1 MFLLTEVF
9 VVAISHYFVIS
20 VTNKMSPR
28 PSIVPEADPVSSPQ
42 SSTNISSTTGENNNQ
57 QQNTNVAN
65 QQQKQNQQNNNQT
78 SGGKRTGSCRVCIK
92 SFKPNEFSKTCF
104 ECQQRVCED
113 CASYSK
119 LDPDEDAVSFLFVF
133 LFLFNSVINVYFR
146 LNGDVACVDGKWRL
160 VSVYHKIRQIRCLM
174 CLSWRHYNEDIPM

>member
-1 MFLLTEVF
+1 
-9 VVAISHYFVIS
+9 
-20 VTNKMSPR
+20 MSPR

-119 LDPDEDAVSFLFVF
+119 LDPDEDAVRFLFVF
-133 LFLFNSVINVYFR
+133 LFLSLI
-146 LNGDVACVDGKWRL
+146 
-160 VSVYHKIRQIRCLM
+160 Q
-174 CLSWRHYNEDIPM
+174 LSLITSD

>member
-1 MFLLTEVF
+1 MIENYCGCYVSICIRKCFY
-9 VVAISHYFVIS
+9 YFS

-28 PSIVPEADPVSSPQ
+28 PSIVPESDASSSPQ
-42 SSTNISSTTGENNNQ
+42 FTTNTGSTTSENNNQ
-57 QQNTNVAN
+57 QQNSNVAN

-119 LDPDEDAVSFLFVF
+119 LDPDEDAVSSYFCGLF
-133 LFLFNSVINVYFR
+133 
-146 LNGDVACVDGKWRL
+146 
-160 VSVYHKIRQIRCLM
+160 
-174 CLSWRHYNEDIPM
+174 